1 MKYSRQSRI
10 QHKFTGGIQV
20 ELVMILVSLLMILA
34 QGCKP
39 TEKNYRSAYD
49 VAREKRDRDRA
60 SREELQKDMGL
71 QSAGEMEQGDG
82 EATIS
87 VIDGNKVWTRHLNF
101 QRKDSVLMYAVSVGT
116 FGMGIN
122 ARALAADLQAS
133 GWRESK
139 VAEGGGRSFV
149 IIGSSNKTEDAMQLL
164 LEFDKQH
171 ERWQYV
177 GQPGVMLIIGGSK

>member
-10 QHKFTGGIQV
+10 QHKFTAGIQV

-71 QSAGEMEQGDG
+71 QSAGKMEQGDG

-87 VIDGNKVWTRHLNF
+87 VIDGKKVWTRHLNF

-122 ARALAADLQAS
+122 ARALAAELQAS

>member
-1 MKYSRQSRI
+1 
-10 QHKFTGGIQV
+10 
-20 ELVMILVSLLMILA
+20 
-34 QGCKP
+34 
-39 TEKNYRSAYD
+39 
-49 VAREKRDRDRA
+49 
-60 SREELQKDMGL
+60 
-71 QSAGEMEQGDG
+71 
-82 EATIS
+82 
-87 VIDGNKVWTRHLNF
+87 
-101 QRKDSVLMYAVSVGT
+101 MYAVSVGT

-122 ARALAADLQAS
+122 ARALAADLQVS